1 MTGPA
6 DADALIALL
15 ESSHSRARFTELG
28 AALSIL
34 DESAVNEAF
43 FVPAAVSEPIA
54 TAAAIVEWQR
64 VEQLRAKGALVS
76 AVLVEP
82 DAWETLRCAERPGE
96 YAWWRDALAA
106 QPNDFA
112 QWLAERSTRGDD
124 DTVERRVLAL
134 FERLRSVVGDQLEQ
148 DFARLSPEQ
157 LAAWEAGDDVARDD
171 LFSVVSEEEE
181 EEEEEEEAPPSAN
194 GAAPLLL
201 SPSPY
206 SAGVDEVSVLR
217 AFAGRG
223 RVHVVVLATAPC
235 ESLATLGFGSFNDCP
250 APALHRAAFAQ
261 WSDAYGARPLL
272 IGQAT
277 IDAVVSRPPRTLR
290 ALATL
295 VSEQL
300 AYAPDCG
307 SEGVLALAWSLFQCG
322 GWGLWWD

>member
-28 AALSIL
+28 ATLSII

-43 FVPAAVSEPIA
+43 FVPAVVSEPIA
-54 TAAAIVEWQR
+54 TAAAVLEWQR
-64 VEQLRAKGALVS
+64 VEQLRANGALVS

-96 YAWWRDALAA
+96 YAWWRDALET
-106 QPNDFA
+106 QPNDLA
-112 QWLAERSTRGDD
+112 QWLAERSTRDD

-134 FERLRSVVGDQLEQ
+134 FERLRSVVGDQLER

-157 LAAWEAGDDVARDD
+157 LAAWEAGDDLARDD
-171 LFSVVSEEEE
+171 LFSVVREE

-194 GAAPLLL
+194 GIATHALA
-201 SPSPY
+201 PSPY

-223 RVHVVVLATAPC
+223 RVHVVVLATEPC
-235 ESLATLGFGSFNDCP
+235 ASLATLGFGGFNDCP
-250 APALHRAAFAQ
+250 APALHRAAFAR
-261 WSDAYGARPLL
+261 WSEAYGARPLL